1 MESVLLSLLDL
12 SLLVQYLMVR
22 SGGGVP
28 AKFICTVDDYI
39 ERNLKYNLNTKG
51 LSFSEKKK
59 VLMSSQIQNLL
70 RNSLDYD
77 KYNFIFAQYFKTII

>member
-1 MESVLLSLLDL
+1 
-12 SLLVQYLMVR
+12 MVR